1 MADKNE
7 PSPENHQER
16 VPMKMTSMRLELLS
30 RHRIRDPGLG
40 LNEPSGLT
48 LNRDGS
54 ALYTVS
60 DDTKAI
66 FRLDLQGTVSV
77 SDSFFIGLDNLEGIA
92 IRGDDSELLVIQEE
106 SNSVVVVD
114 LNSRKERYRRP
125 LSAMTNFDTIAHH
138 FPDPPDNNGL
148 EGITVNTR
156 NNHVVV
162 VKECQPGLLIE
173 LDSSLTT
180 ILSTRVLQP
189 SQGFIHPELEAEKLD
204 FSGLSYDSSSD
215 SYWIVSDKGRCLFQ
229 YDWTGDTVL
238 QRLNLTFSSGDKP
251 KRIRKPEGVAFDPGR
266 KRMYVVS
273 DRDADLY
280 VFKLHDD
287 C

>member
-1 MADKNE
+1 MAGKNV
-7 PSPENHQER
+7 PSLENHQKR
-16 VPMKMTSMRLELLS
+16 VPMRMTSMRLELLH

-48 LNRDGS
+48 LNADGS

-66 FRLDLQGTVSV
+66 FRLDLKGRVSV
-77 SDSFFIGLDNLEGIA
+77 SDSFFIGLDDLEGIA
-92 IRGDDSELLVIQEE
+92 IRGNDSELLVVQEG

-114 LNSRKERYRRP
+114 LNTRRERSRRP
-125 LSAMTNFDTIAHH
+125 LSAMTNYDTIAHH
-138 FPDPPDNNGL
+138 FPNPPDNNGL

-156 NNHVVV
+156 NDHVIVL
-162 VKECQPGLLIE
+162 KEHQPGLLIE

-189 SQGFIHPELEAEKLD
+189 SQGFIHPDLKAEKLD

-215 SYWIVSDKGRCLFQ
+215 TLWIVSDKGRCLFQ
-229 YDWTGDTVL
+229 YDWARDTVL
-238 QRLNLTFSSGDKP
+238 QRLDLTISTKDKP

-266 KRMYVVS
+266 KRIYVVS

>member
-1 MADKNE
+1 
-7 PSPENHQER
+7 
-16 VPMKMTSMRLELLS
+16 MRLELLS

-48 LNRDGS
+48 LNADGS

-66 FRLDLQGTVSV
+66 FRLDLKGRVSV
-77 SDSFFIGLDNLEGIA
+77 SDSFFIGLDDLEGIA
-92 IRGDDSELLVIQEE
+92 LRGDDSELLVVQER

-114 LNSRKERYRRP
+114 LSSRSERSRRP
-125 LSAMTNFDTIAHH
+125 LSAMTNYDTIAHH
-138 FPDPPDNNGL
+138 FPDPPENNGF

-162 VKECQPGLLIE
+162 VKERQPGLLIE
-173 LDSSLTT
+173 LDSTLTT

-189 SQGFIHPELEAEKLD
+189 SQGFMHPELNAEKLD

-215 SYWIVSDKGRCLFQ
+215 TLWIVSDKGRCLFQ
-229 YDWTGDTVL
+229 YDWAGDTVV
-238 QRLNLTFSSGDKP
+238 QRLDLTISTGDKP